1 MGVPLNLNSKKDFMK
16 NLIPSDIQKNKNVLY
31 IIGNGFDLAH
41 DMRTSYED
49 FHQWL
54 LCNGESNAV
63 YRLERLYPNL
73 RNDLGRWCDLETA
86 LGSITLKE
94 AIGYDKDF
102 QDCPNEVNFEDSS
115 HDAYRC
121 GENLKNVVDILPG
134 LLRDWVA
141 SITTNDVR
149 PIFELNKGAKFLSF
163 NYTRT
168 LENVYQIKTDKIL
181 HIHETVIGDRP
192 LVVGYGES
200 RFEDDEYVP
209 DDDAIDVVLI
219 KNLLSHCR
227 KPVDAILKEPI
238 PKKWFE
244 SLGEIESV
252 IVYGHSC
259 SMVDKPYFE
268 TVIGNIK
275 PNAHWIFFVH
285 DKNKNKSIEKFAK
298 SILKDTMSFEITNQ

>member
-1 MGVPLNLNSKKDFMK
+1 MK
-16 NLIPSDIQKNKNVLY
+16 NLIPNTIFFSNQILY

-41 DMRTSYED
+41 GMKTSYED

-54 LCNGESNAV
+54 LDNGKSSAVNRIES
-63 YRLERLYPNL
+63 LYPNIT
-73 RNDLGRWCDLETA
+73 NNEGRWCDVESA
-86 LGSITLKE
+86 LGGITLEE
-94 AIGYDKDF
+94 AIYYDRYF
-102 QDCPNEVNFEDSS
+102 QECPDEINCEDSS

-121 GENLKNVVDILPG
+121 GDNLKNVVDILPG

-149 PIFELNKGAKFLSF
+149 PIFELNKCAKFLSF

-168 LENVYQIKTDKIL
+168 LEDVYQIKPDNIL
-181 HIHETVIGDRP
+181 HIHETIIENRP
-192 LVVGYGES
+192 LVVGYGEA
-200 RFEDDEYVP
+200 RFEDDEYVS
-209 DDDAIDVVLI
+209 DDDTIDGVLI

-238 PKKWFE
+238 PNNWFKNL
-244 SLGEIESV
+244 SEIASV
-252 IVYGHSC
+252 IVYGHSF
-259 SMVDKPYFE
+259 SKVDKPYFE
-268 TVIGNIK
+268 TVVRNIK
-275 PNAHWIFFVH
+275 PNALWTFFVH